1 MKHFVQGFRL
11 HWGKKA
17 KTAARHFENSRPLR
31 PPFHSAT
38 CNRRKNNIFVTTLEA
53 SESFLLCKKPG
64 TRERDHAN
72 ENGWGRN
79 ASWVIEK
86 LLKLTEMSQNKA
98 ISERTVIYSLN
109 EEFQEVFDSFINI
122 LYFSCMLH
130 YCSYVLCYWSDLKH
144 LEIF

>member
-1 MKHFVQGFRL
+1 M
-11 HWGKKA
+11 
-17 KTAARHFENSRPLR
+17 
-31 PPFHSAT
+31 
-38 CNRRKNNIFVTTLEA
+38 
-53 SESFLLCKKPG
+53 LCKKPG

-130 YCSYVLCYWSDLKH
+130 YCSYVLCY
-144 LEIF
+144 